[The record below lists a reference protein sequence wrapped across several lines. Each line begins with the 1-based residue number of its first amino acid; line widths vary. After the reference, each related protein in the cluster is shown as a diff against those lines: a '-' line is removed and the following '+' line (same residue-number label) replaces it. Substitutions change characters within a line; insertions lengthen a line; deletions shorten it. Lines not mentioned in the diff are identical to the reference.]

1 MAAGIA
7 LIGAPDPASRRMAVD
22 HRQVRYYPN
31 GQFCQEP
38 GPNFFAAMALASDG
52 AARYV
57 HLTSEAWQIVAGRMG
72 VPVGWLMP
80 LTAPV

>member
-1 MAAGIA
+1 
-7 LIGAPDPASRRMAVD
+7 VD
-22 HRQVRYYPN
+22 HQQLKYYPN

-57 HLTSEAWQIVAGRMG
+57 HLTSEAWQIVARRIG
-72 VPVGWLMP
+72 VSVGWPMLIP
-80 LTAPV
+80 APV